1 MSKAEF
7 KQASRKAARSKDA
20 GYEDQVPGKMLG
32 KLAKMR
38 YGAGPSRIRPGDVQ
52 KMIREEKELLA

>member
-1 MSKAEF
+1 MSKSEF
-7 KQASRKAARSKDA
+7 RQASRKAARSKDA

-38 YGAGPSRIRPGDVQ
+38 YGAGPSRIRPGDAQ
-52 KMIREEKELLA
+52 KMIREAAEEQM